1 MPEVKYTGYKDLVL
15 TDEQFAEVY
24 TNKTLSGE
32 EFVENE
38 YLIARSEDG
47 QVQDKFRFTKGKL
60 EQIKFTTFDNTY
72 TGQLKPRNVH
82 QELAFDMLKN
92 RDITVKLVT
101 GTWGTG
107 KTLSLVVAA
116 LEAVQ
121 KGYFDKVIW
130 IRNNVQVKDTDKMGA
145 LPGDEYDKLLPYL
158 GPMMDH
164 VGGEDG
170 AKMLIYGKKLEV
182 IPLPFLRGRSIKN
195 AIIISSEAENL
206 TKEHIQLLLGRVDE
220 GSHLWMDADL
230 KQRDRAIFEKSAG
243 IEKMIERLSGEPL
256 FGYVHLVK
264 SERSPTARLADKLN
278 D

>member
-1 MPEVKYTGYKDLVL
+1 MPETKYTGYKDLVL
-15 TDEQFAEVY
+15 TEDQFSELY
-24 TNKTLSGE
+24 QNKTLSGI

-38 YLIARSEDG
+38 YLIARNTNEEI
-47 QVQDKFRFTKGKL
+47 VDKFRFNNGN
-60 EQIKFTTFDNTY
+60 FTPIHYTCFDNSY
-72 TGQLKPRNVH
+72 TGMLKPRNVH
-82 QELAFDMLKN
+82 QELAFNMLKDQN
-92 RDITVKLVT
+92 ITVKLVT

-121 KGYFDKVIW
+121 KGFFDRIIW
-130 IRNNVQVKDTDKMGA
+130 IRNNVQVKDTDKIGA
-145 LPGDEYDKLLPYL
+145 LPGDEYEKLLPYL

-170 AKMLIYGKKLEV
+170 AKMLVAGRKLEV
-182 IPLPFLRGRSIKN
+182 IPLAFLRGRSIKN
-195 AIIISSEAENL
+195 AIIISTEAENL

-220 GSHLWMDADL
+220 GSNLWLDADL
-230 KQRDRAIFEKSAG
+230 KQRDRTVFEKSAG
-243 IEKMIERLSGEPL
+243 IEKMIERLHGDPL

-264 SERSPTARLADKLN
+264 SERSATARLADKLN

>member
-60 EQIKFTTFDNTY
+60 EPIKFTTFDNTY

-92 RDITVKLVT
+92 KDITVKLVT

-121 KGYFDKVIW
+121 KGYFDRVIW

-230 KQRDRAIFEKSAG
+230 KQRDRAVFEKSAG